1 MGVYTIAYTKE
12 AAKSL
17 QRMPRNIAQLIR
29 EKLEII
35 AVDPYADHPN
45 AKRLQGRE
53 GYLLRVGDCRVIYK
67 IQNEQLIIVVLKIA
81 SRGEI
86 YK

>member
-1 MGVYTIAYTKE
+1 MSVYTIAYTKE

-29 EKLEII
+29 EKLEMI

-45 AKRLQGRE
+45 AKKLQGRE
-53 GYLLRVGDCRVIYK
+53 GYCLRVGDCRVIYK
-67 IQNEQLIIVVLKIA
+67 IQDEQLIIALLKIA